1 MSRVSIGRR
10 LERLFEH
17 YRPGDSLEGRVARLS
32 EADRERYEAF
42 SRNNARA
49 IAAVSDDPGEQFAAV
64 LDGVVTLDEL
74 PERITDALMPTMPSV
89 RAAMIAGDLY
99 EAWGLMSRPD
109 RA

>member
-17 YRPGDSLEGRVARLS
+17 WRPGDSLAGRVARLS
-32 EADRERYEAF
+32 DDDRERYAAF
-42 SRNNARA
+42 QRNNARSLA
-49 IAAVSDDPGEQFAAV
+49 SVSDDPGEQFAAV

-74 PERITDALMPTMPSV
+74 PTRITDQLMPTMPSV
-89 RAAMIAGDLY
+89 RAAMASGDFY
-99 EAWGLMSRPD
+99 DAWNLMARPD